1 MADRP
6 VVKST
11 FALALALTAAL
22 AVTPMPV
29 HADPS
34 APATVPACAPDLDGA
49 MTLLP
54 DQRTYVICGQ
64 TPAGYAWSDVQTP
77 FEPNDSWLS
86 YGPVIT
92 LHGQGMRNPNV
103 TGGQWTATPRDP
115 QTICR
120 AQQTTVVEAG
130 VLAPPVLTEGE
141 QGAPLSLQLLPALF
155 YLELSG
161 DCLWQKV

>member
-1 MADRP
+1 MAL
-6 VVKST
+6 
-11 FALALALTAAL
+11 LAAA
-22 AVTPMPV
+22 AVTGVPA

-34 APATVPACAPDLDGA
+34 APATVPACTQDLDGT

-54 DQRTYVICGQ
+54 DERTYAACGQ
-64 TPAGYAWSDVQTP
+64 TPAGYAWSDVLTP
-77 FEPNDSWLS
+77 FDPNDSWLS

-103 TGGQWTATPRDP
+103 TAGQWTALPRDA
-115 QTICR
+115 QTTCR

-130 VLAPPVLTEGE
+130 VLAPPVVSAGE
-141 QGAPLSLQLLPALF
+141 QGAPMSLQLLPKLF

-161 DCLWQKV
+161 NCLWQKV

>member
-1 MADRP
+1 
-6 VVKST
+6 
-11 FALALALTAAL
+11 
-22 AVTPMPV
+22 
-29 HADPS
+29 
-34 APATVPACAPDLDGA
+34 

-54 DQRTYVICGQ
+54 DERTYAVCGQ

-92 LHGQGMRNPNV
+92 LHGQGMRNPNL
-103 TGGQWTATPRDP
+103 TAGQWMATPRDP
-115 QTICR
+115 QTTCR

-130 VLAPPVLTEGE
+130 VLAPPVPAEGQ
-141 QGAPLSLQLLPALF
+141 QGAPLSLQLLPRLF